1 MQSGWRDTWTFR
13 IVDQETGA
21 AMSGVPVTVLD
32 DGDRSAGFW
41 VSDANGVIRIP
52 KHDGPR
58 LRLRVGLRSEDTIEL
73 DARSLPDE
81 AVPLAAP
88 HGLAEA
94 ASRGPVAESAQGA
107 APPELVPNGG
117 GGAGGHVLR
126 FARIGVLP
134 ADAELVA
141 PTGGAGE
148 SRPEPVVD
156 AATLRYGVLFEVE
169 QVWQSLG
176 TESGDLLYS
185 VSLAPGEEVRL
196 AVLDG
201 RWRRKSEQRER
212 PFQIVGRMVAAQLVG
227 DGVDALPLH
236 PVIAPDLPAAAE
248 DTVRLLALRTT
259 RMCESLRRRP
269 VSVTELE
276 DEKPVGA
283 SIRTVRNLRAEG
295 VLTYHFVEPVE
306 RYRVIV
312 RTPRLRPA
320 ILVPFRL
327 PNLATQEVVRRY
339 GHALRRALL
348 DRGLLPDIEAVLG
361 DAPSPDAE
369 QRLFGHMAK
378 HLAYYSATIIAAG
391 DPADRFFA
399 LSKIRDI
406 GQHPLTDLIE
416 NVVVGRVG
424 NYVAFPLRAV
434 GFMPPEWQ
442 TALGEGLSQRL
453 RAYQEMV
460 VALPIPGVWLRSQLS
475 PSVVDAEL
483 PAGDQVESEAEGRSR
498 RRRRGAS
505 PG

>member
-1 MQSGWRDTWTFR
+1 MQAGWQDTWTFR
-13 IVDQETGA
+13 IVDQDTGA
-21 AMSGVPVTVLD
+21 AISGIPVTVLD
-32 DGDRSAGFW
+32 DGGRSEGFW

-52 KHDGPR
+52 KHDRGR

-94 ASRGPVAESAQGA
+94 SGGSEPSSVAVAS
-107 APPELVPNGG
+107 PELVPGG
-117 GGAGGHVLR
+117 GGSAGGGGHVLR

-134 ADAELVA
+134 SDAELVA
-141 PTGGAGE
+141 TRGGARE
-148 SRPEPVVD
+148 SQPDPVVD
-156 AATLRYGVLFEVE
+156 GATLRYGVLFEVE
-169 QVWQSLG
+169 QIWQSLG

-185 VSLAPGEEVRL
+185 VSLAPGEEVKL
-196 AVLDG
+196 AVSDG
-201 RWRRKSEQRER
+201 RWRRKTEQRER

-227 DGVDALPLH
+227 DGVEALPLD
-236 PVIAPDLPAAAE
+236 PIVTQDLPAAAE
-248 DTVRLLALRTT
+248 DTVRVLAQRTA
-259 RMCESLRRRP
+259 RMSESLRRRP

-276 DEKPVGA
+276 DEKPAGA

-327 PNLATQEVVRRY
+327 PNLATRDVVRRY

-348 DRGLLPDIEAVLG
+348 DRALLPDIEAVLA
-361 DAPSPDAE
+361 DESTPDAE
-369 QRLFGHMAK
+369 QRLFGHVAK

-391 DPADRFFA
+391 DPDDRFYA

-416 NVVVGRVG
+416 NVVAGRVG

-434 GFMPPEWQ
+434 EFMPPEWQ
-442 TALGEGLSQRL
+442 AVLSEGLSQRL
-453 RAYQEMV
+453 RAYQEAIV
-460 VALPIPGVWLRSQLS
+460 SLPIPGVWLRSQLS
-475 PSVVDAEL
+475 PSTVDEAAHET
-483 PAGDQVESEAEGRSR
+483 DHEESGAEGRSR
-498 RRRRGAS
+498 RKRRGAS